1 MNTLMKKLVKT
12 GLLSVALLAAV
23 VVNAAEKMNV
33 KVLGSK
39 ALNVSLS
46 GVAKGESLSIVDKS
60 GITLFSE
67 MLDQADVFEKT
78 FDLTYLPEGVYFL
91 ESNEDKRINVSPIL
105 IANNKVSLINGGAK
119 VYNEPRVVVENEIT
133 KVILDNSSKADVV
146 IIVKDADDVELLRSE
161 VLSVENIYKKFD
173 FSALPKGTS
182 YTITVKEDDYYFI
195 KEINL

>member
-1 MNTLMKKLVKT
+1 MKKLFKG

-67 MLDQADVFEKT
+67 TLSQADVFEKT

-91 ESNEDKRINVSPIL
+91 ESNEEKRINVSPIL
-105 IANNKVSLINGGAK
+105 IANNKVSLIAGGSK
-119 VYNEPRVVVENEIT
+119 VYNEPRVVVNGSIA
-133 KVILDNSSKADVV
+133 KVVLDNSSKTDVV
-146 IIVKDADDVELLRSE
+146 ITVRDADDSELLRSE
-161 VLSVENIYKKFD
+161 VLTAENIYKKFD
-173 FSALPKGTS
+173 FSALPKGET

>member
-1 MNTLMKKLVKT
+1 MKKLVKA
-12 GLLSVALLAAV
+12 GLLSAALLATV
-23 VVNAAEKMNV
+23 VVSAAEKMNV
-33 KVLGSK
+33 KVLGAK
-39 ALNVSLS
+39 ALNISLT
-46 GVAKGESLSIVDKS
+46 GVAQGESLSIVDKS

-67 MLDQADVFEKT
+67 TLDQAAVLEKT

-91 ESNEDKRINVSPIL
+91 ESNEDKKINVAPIL

-119 VYNEPRVVVENEIT
+119 VYNEPRIVVTDAVA

-146 IIVKDADDVELLRSE
+146 IIVKDADDEELLRSE
-161 VLSVENIYKKFD
+161 VLTAENIYKKFD
-173 FSALPKGTS
+173 FSTLPKGNS